1 MHDVGRKQLQK
12 HFLQSTFNNYVLHF
26 DNKIIMKSIFTCIL
40 TLLIFTA
47 SAQKYALVD
56 RNFKNPILFTDSVT
70 INQVTNNY
78 FPIRVADIDTLNANL
93 SFIIGQLS
101 DIQRAKFK
109 SYKLKSGNTII
120 QINAIAHANG
130 DAYDILLI
138 TSVDNINAE
147 YLLSSHK
154 SLNKKAIKNIKS
166 LLDFLKKDKE
176 IIINEFK
183 DFKPVLL
190 DATVYISSKS

>member
-1 MHDVGRKQLQK
+1 
-12 HFLQSTFNNYVLHF
+12 
-26 DNKIIMKSIFTCIL
+26 MKSIFTCIL
-40 TLLIFTA
+40 TSLIFTA
-47 SAQKYALVD
+47 SAQKYALID
-56 RNFKNPILFTDSVT
+56 RNFKKPILFTDSVT

-78 FPIRVADIDTLNANL
+78 FPIRVADIDSLNANL
-93 SFIIGQLS
+93 SFIIAQLS

-120 QINAIAHANG
+120 QINTVAHAYG

-138 TSVDNINAE
+138 TSVDNLNAE

-154 SLNKKAIKNIKS
+154 SLNKKAIKNINS
-166 LLDFLKKDKE
+166 LLEFLKKDKE

-183 DFKPVLL
+183 DFKPVML